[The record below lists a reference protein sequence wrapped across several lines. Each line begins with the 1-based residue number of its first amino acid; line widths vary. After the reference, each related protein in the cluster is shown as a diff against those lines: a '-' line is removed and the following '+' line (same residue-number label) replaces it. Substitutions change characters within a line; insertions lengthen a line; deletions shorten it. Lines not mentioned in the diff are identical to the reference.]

1 MYFEESSSLYSLD
14 TLHLCLIVIRPFK
27 ILEGPPFFDFPRSW
41 RKVGEKEENF
51 QHGDREPQIL
61 ENIAP
66 DT

>member
-1 MYFEESSSLYSLD
+1 MS
-14 TLHLCLIVIRPFK
+14 
-27 ILEGPPFFDFPRSW
+27 ILFFEGPNFVDFPEPW
-41 RKVGEKEENF
+41 RIVGEKEENF